1 MNAKFLGIVAIAI
14 VLTIAGC
21 KNQSHQA
28 ATNSAPTVVKAAPVS
43 PGPRILTKEPELLNA
58 ANGSAGLT
66 VATLSNMTYRLVHS
80 KSVTAVTLVGAKGQ
94 TSEDDGGEQFW
105 LDNEHVAFGD
115 LDGDG
120 VDDAIVV
127 LASSGGGS
135 GIFHQLVAV
144 TQHNGIVD
152 TPAVKSL
159 GDRIKIN
166 QINIRGGNVTVDM
179 IAHGPDDPSCCPTE
193 RQVLKLK
200 VQGSEF
206 VPAQ

>member
-1 MNAKFLGIVAIAI
+1 MSAKLLGVVATAFLIA
-14 VLTIAGC
+14 VPGC
-21 KNQSHQA
+21 KNETKQVA
-28 ATNSAPTVVKAAPVS
+28 PNSVSQAAPVS
-43 PGPRILTKEPELLNA
+43 PSPGVLTKEASSPPTGA
-58 ANGSAGLT
+58 KGSAKLT
-66 VATLSNMTYRLVHS
+66 VATLSNMTYRLGDG

-94 TSEDDGGEQFW
+94 TNEEDGGEQFW
-105 LDNEHVAFGD
+105 LDEEHVAFGD

-127 LASSGGGS
+127 LVSSGGGT
-135 GIFHQLVAV
+135 GIFYQLVAV
-144 TQHNGIVD
+144 TQRNGIVE

-159 GDRIKIN
+159 GDRIMIN
-166 QINIRGGNVTVDM
+166 QINITNRIVTADM
-179 IAHGPDDPSCCPTE
+179 ITQGPDDPLCCPTE